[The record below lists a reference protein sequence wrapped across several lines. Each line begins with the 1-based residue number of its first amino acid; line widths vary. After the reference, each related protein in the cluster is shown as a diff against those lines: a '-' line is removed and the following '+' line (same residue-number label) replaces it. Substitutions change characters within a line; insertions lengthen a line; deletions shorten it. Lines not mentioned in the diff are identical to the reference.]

1 MDKRY
6 CISIGPLRPKGR
18 EVTAAEKAEW
28 VRRFEESG
36 LGVRQFSAQYG
47 LRLASLLNWRVKHAE
62 DNCAR
67 PQPDF
72 MEVPLPAVMRTSAW
86 SVELVLG
93 NGKVLRLNGEVPEGL
108 VEQLL
113 RVC

>member
-1 MDKRY
+1 MDKNN
-6 CISIGPLRPKGR
+6 CISIGPLRPKGL

-28 VRRFEESG
+28 ARRFDQSG
-36 LGVRQFSAQYG
+36 LSLRDFSVQYG
-47 LRLASLLNWRVKHAE
+47 LRVASLRNWIVKYAQDICE
-62 DNCAR
+62 
-67 PQPDF
+67 QPEPGF
-72 MEVPLPAVMRTSAW
+72 VEVPLPAVLRAPAW

-108 VEQLL
+108 LEQLL